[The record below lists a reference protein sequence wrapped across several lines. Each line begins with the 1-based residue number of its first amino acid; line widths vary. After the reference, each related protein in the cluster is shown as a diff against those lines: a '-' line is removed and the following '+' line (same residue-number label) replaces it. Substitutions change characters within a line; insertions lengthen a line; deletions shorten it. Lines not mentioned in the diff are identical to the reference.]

1 MLGLLARIFVS
12 SYVKITER
20 RTAQVANVTLTKRE
34 VKCLRWAAAG
44 KTNDEIAMIL
54 GLKRT
59 TIRFHIRTAAQKL
72 DAVNRDQTL
81 FKAAQLGF
89 LATLR

>member
-1 MLGLLARIFVS
+1 MLS
-12 SYVKITER
+12 
-20 RTAQVANVTLTKRE
+20 KRE
-34 VKCLRWAAAG
+34 VECLRWAAAG
-44 KTNDEIAMIL
+44 KTNDEIAIIL

-72 DAVNRDQTL
+72 NAVNRDQAL

-89 LATLR
+89 LGNNRCPLTRPAPSTTRAPAVRRPGRVAVSR